1 MSGIDPY
8 IIVHE
13 INTHLMKRTIRKNLF
28 QVHPRKYVA
37 IKAEVENTLKA
48 SFFYTMHLTEW
59 VSNIF
64 HDSKKHSTIR
74 VCINFWDLKKDCPKD
89 NFPTLHINQIINNC
103 DGSAIFP
110 LWMDFS
116 TIIRLRSYL
125 STTTKTHLF
134 SHGEYFL
141 IGSYLSIWR
150 MLELP
155 SNELFLILFMI

>member
-1 MSGIDPY
+1 MSRIDPS
-8 IIVHE
+8 IVVHE
-13 INTHLMKRTIRKNLF
+13 INKHPMTRPIRKKLF
-28 QVHPRKYVA
+28 QVHPRKYAA

-64 HDSKKHSTIR
+64 PDSKKHSTNR

-89 NFPTLHINQIINNC
+89 NFPTPHINQIINNY

-125 STTTKTHLF
+125 STATKPHLF
-134 SHGEYFL
+134 SRGEPFL
-141 IGSYLSIWR
+141 IGSYL
-150 MLELP
+150 
-155 SNELFLILFMI
+155 LI